1 MKLGE
6 LCIFGEGVWLL
17 LLLQRLRLMPF
28 SDVDPERQLSE
39 KSIANQALEV

>member
-28 SDVDPERQLSE
+28 SDVDPDRQLRE
-39 KSIANQALEV
+39 KQQTSSR